1 MNNFTLYRLT
11 VSYLLQADGM
21 CFISRFKYL
30 KIKAK
35 VTVNGISTAEV
46 TMTKAGADDK
56 ISQKLGSLVTWH
68 AHLNVS
74 VLPDGKGQLHY
85 AIIDTEGNTYG
96 IGPV

>member
-1 MNNFTLYRLT
+1 M
-11 VSYLLQADGM
+11 
-21 CFISRFKYL
+21 
-30 KIKAK
+30 
-35 VTVNGISTAEV
+35 VNGISTAEV
-46 TMTKAGADDK
+46 TMTKAGAADK

-68 AHLNVS
+68 AHLNLS

>member
-1 MNNFTLYRLT
+1 
-11 VSYLLQADGM
+11 
-21 CFISRFKYL
+21 
-30 KIKAK
+30 
-35 VTVNGISTAEV
+35 
-46 TMTKAGADDK
+46 MTKAGAADK

-85 AIIDTEGNTYG
+85 AIIDTEGNTCG